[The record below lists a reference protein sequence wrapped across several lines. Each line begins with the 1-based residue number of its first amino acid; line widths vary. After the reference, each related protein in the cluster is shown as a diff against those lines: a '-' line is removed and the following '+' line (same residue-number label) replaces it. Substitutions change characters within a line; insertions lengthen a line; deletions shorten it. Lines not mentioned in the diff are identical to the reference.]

1 MLKITPQHDLK
12 GRTPERSEW
21 LLAGGAAKRSPRYH
35 DAHHNA
41 FEERENRLPWQLI
54 SRPPDAFL
62 RGAGIPGVALTLN
75 PRLKALGLK
84 PSAFNL
90 SGWIP
95 PNATRQYKTQ
105 IITNMALINTIMLCK
120 SA

>member
-1 MLKITPQHDLK
+1 M
-12 GRTPERSEW
+12 PERSEW
-21 LLAGGAAKRSPRYH
+21 LVAEGGAKRNPRYH

-95 PNATRQYKTQ
+95 SQP
-105 IITNMALINTIMLCK
+105 ITAARPERSK
-120 SA
+120 ARAKRVARSRGV